1 MQNQDDV
8 FHLDVVVGAA
18 PTRWVYLLHGILG
31 QGGNLRTVA
40 KRWISHRDDTGAVL
54 VDLRN
59 HGRSLDLAPPDDLA
73 ACAADVERL
82 AAALGRPPA
91 AVLGHSFGGKVAL
104 KMAQRAYERGAPLEQ
119 LWVLDSTVGS
129 RRAEEIDAHPGSTQA
144 IVKRLES
151 MPATFASREWFTATL
166 AEDGLPPSLIAW
178 LAMQVQRDGEG
189 YRFGPDMARIRDL
202 LKSYFAE
209 DLWPVVEVPQ
219 ARRVHVVVAG
229 QSTTFRAADRER
241 LRAAELSTGG
251 ATKMHLFEDSA
262 HWVHVDAA
270 DALDAAL
277 SANK

>member
-1 MQNQDDV
+1 MQNQGDV
-8 FHLDVVVGAA
+8 FHLDVTVGAA

-40 KRWISHRDDTGAVL
+40 KRWISHRADTGAIL

-59 HGRSLDLAPPDDLA
+59 HGRSLELPPPDDLA

-82 AAALGRPPA
+82 AASLGRPPA

-104 KMAQRAYERGAPLEQ
+104 KLAQRAHQRGEPLDE
-119 LWVLDSTVGS
+119 LWVLDSTLGS
-129 RRAEEIDAHPGSTQA
+129 KRPEDVEAHPGSTQA

-151 MPATFASREWFTATL
+151 MPATFASREWFTAAL

-178 LAMQVQRDGEG
+178 LAMQVQRDGES

-229 QSTTFRAADRER
+229 KSSTFSAADRER
-241 LRAAELSTGG
+241 LRNAERSTAG
-251 ATKMHLFEDSA
+251 ATQMHFFEDSA

-277 SANK
+277 AAG